1 MPSVRDIAKMAGV
14 SPATVSRAINNHPAV
29 GREVREKVISLM
41 NEKRYVPSVGRRQ
54 ITNIAFAYADDISL
68 GSPFDAALMH
78 GMSECMEQYKFDL
91 MVLDLKRVLQPH
103 ETYSQMFMRKG
114 ICGAVLRTSS
124 HSKKICELIA
134 AEGFPSVVVGERF
147 DNPQVNFIYAD
158 SRRSSREAVE
168 HLINLGHRKIAVGIN
183 VVEDSDHLDRLQGY
197 KDALAAHQRPF
208 DSKLVLEVPARRD
221 GGEQFIR
228 RIEVMPDRPTAMYLT
243 DPVAAVSA
251 MVEAQRRG
259 LRVPQDI
266 SIVGFDDAQLRFLTF
281 PRMSAVCQDARE
293 IGMAAFAA
301 LQSLI
306 AGAKSTMRV
315 QRVLGTQFEV
325 HESTAVPPVSRRNDV
340 FIAR

>member
-1 MPSVRDIAKMAGV
+1 MPSVRDIARMAGV
-14 SPATVSRAINNHPAV
+14 SPATVSRAINNHPTV
-29 GREVREKVISLM
+29 GKEVREKVISLM

-78 GMSECMEQYKFDL
+78 GMSECMERFEFDL

-103 ETYSQMFMRKG
+103 ETYSQMFIRKG

-124 HSKKICELIA
+124 QSKKVCERIA

-147 DNPQVNFIYAD
+147 DNPLVNFIYAD

-168 HLINLGHRKIAVGIN
+168 HLINLGHRKIAVGLN

-197 KDALAAHQRPF
+197 KDALAAHQLSF
-208 DSKLVLEVPARRD
+208 DSRLVLQVPARRD

-228 RIEVMPDRPTAMYLT
+228 RLEVMPDRPTAVYLT
-243 DPVAAVSA
+243 DPVAAVAA

-259 LRVPQDI
+259 MRVPHDL
-266 SIVGFDDAQLRFLTF
+266 SIIGFDDAQLRFLTF
-281 PRMSAVCQDARE
+281 PRMTAVCQDARE

-306 AGAKSTMRV
+306 AEAKSTRRV
-315 QRVLGTQFEV
+315 QRVLGTEFEV
-325 HESTAVPPVSRRNDV
+325 HESTAMPPVLRHEGVS
-340 FIAR
+340 IAM